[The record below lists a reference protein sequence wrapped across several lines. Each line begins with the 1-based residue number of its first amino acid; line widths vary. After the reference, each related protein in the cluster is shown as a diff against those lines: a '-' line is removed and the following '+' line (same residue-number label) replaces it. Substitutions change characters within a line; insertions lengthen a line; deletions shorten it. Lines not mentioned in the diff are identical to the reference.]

1 MKPLAL
7 GIVGSLCFVAGIG
20 RSDDVLQLN
29 AEAVL
34 VNEFIYEEAPFP
46 SCHASTIAETPAGLV
61 AAWFGGT
68 DEGNI
73 DVGIWVSRHIAGAWT
88 TPVEVANGVQHLDL
102 RYPCWNPV
110 LVQQPDGAL
119 YLFYKCGPSPSA
131 WWGMLTT
138 SADDGATWSVPH
150 RLPEGIDGPVKNK
163 PILLDDGTL
172 LCGSSTEYDG
182 WRVHFELTD
191 DWGQTWRRIGPIND
205 RETFHAIQPS
215 FLQHPDG
222 RLQILCRSQ
231 ERYITTSFS
240 DDGGLTWTEMS
251 ATTLPNPNSGID
263 SVTLDDGRH
272 LLIYNHTQ
280 RGSGNPRGRSL
291 LNLAVSDDGTIWQAA
306 MVLENDRGEYS
317 YPAIIQ
323 TSDGLVHMTY
333 TWRRERVKH
342 VVIDPQLLDPVP
354 FDDGRWPG
362 LPEAGI
368 E

>member
-1 MKPLAL
+1 MKSNSLVVVGCL
-7 GIVGSLCFVAGIG
+7 GLCVGICPA
-20 RSDDVLQLN
+20 DDAMQLN
-29 AEAVL
+29 ADAVISS
-34 VNEFIYEEAPFP
+34 EFIYEEAPFP
-46 SCHASTIAETPAGLV
+46 SCHASTIAETPSGLV
-61 AAWFGGT
+61 TAWFGGT
-68 DEGNI
+68 DEGNN
-73 DVGIWVSRHIAGAWT
+73 DVGIWVSRQVDGAWT
-88 TPVEVANGVQHLDL
+88 PPFEVADGVQHRDL

-110 LVQQPDGAL
+110 LVQVPEGELQL
-119 YLFYKCGPSPSA
+119 YYKCGPSPST
-131 WWGMLTT
+131 WWGMLTV
-138 SADDGATWSVPH
+138 SSDDGVSWSMPR

-182 WRVHFELTD
+182 WTVHFELTR
-191 DWGQTWRRIGPIND
+191 DWGETWQRVGPIND

-215 FLQHPDG
+215 FLQHADG
-222 RLQILCRSQ
+222 RLQVLCRSQ
-231 ERYITTSFS
+231 EKYITTSFS
-240 DDGGLTWTEMS
+240 DDSGLTWTEMS

-280 RGSGNPRGRSL
+280 RGSGSPRGRSL
-291 LNLAVSDDGTIWQAA
+291 LNLAISDDGNVWQAA

-323 TSDGLVHMTY
+323 SSDGLVQMTY
-333 TWRRERVKH
+333 TWRRQRVKH
-342 VVIDPQLLDPVP
+342 VVIDPNLLVPAP